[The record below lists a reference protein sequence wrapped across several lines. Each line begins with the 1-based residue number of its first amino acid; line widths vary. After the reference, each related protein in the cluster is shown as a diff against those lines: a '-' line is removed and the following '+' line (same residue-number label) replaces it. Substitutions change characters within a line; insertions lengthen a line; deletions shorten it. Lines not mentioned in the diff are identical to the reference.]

1 MEGAIVLQL
10 ADLFPA
16 IEIRRSVALG
26 FPRISDEI
34 DFGLRAHLKE
44 VARDYEAVAAIISF
58 PAQDHDSARRQIWKT
73 PLYEFGDAAAGV
85 FHQREARRAI
95 ARCRQPIDFLH
106 FRCSQDLHEWLSVRQ
121 RAWPKRCQDPFRYA
135 PFDCL
140 SALMI
145 E

>member
-44 VARDYEAVAAIISF
+44 VARDYDAVAAIISF

-73 PLYEFGDAAAGV
+73 PLYEFSDAAAGV

-106 FRCSQDLHEWLSVRQ
+106 FRCSQDLHVWLSKKAAGLGEKVSRPVSVR
-121 RAWPKRCQDPFRYA
+121 PV
-135 PFDCL
+135 
-140 SALMI
+140 
-145 E
+145 